1 MMRPFIFYTL
11 LYLVS
16 CGNADSKQVQ
26 ILPEIFFSLD
36 SNQRVCQI
44 GKIGK
49 YNYTQYNNAVQNI
62 PFAIPANINVI
73 SDSNSI
79 IYFGIPIGFD
89 SVKIEKIGFKK
100 QINGSSTIW
109 INDYAVLDSSNHKI
123 SQAFCKNSNQTI
135 FVMNFHQQITKTG
148 NFLRILDKLSFKK

>member
-1 MMRPFIFYTL
+1 MRPFIFCTL

-16 CGNADSKQVQ
+16 CSNTDSQQVQ
-26 ILPEIFFSLD
+26 ILPNVIFSLD
-36 SNQRVCQI
+36 SNQDCCQI

-49 YNYTQYNNAVQNI
+49 YNYTQYNNAIQNI

-79 IYFGIPIGFD
+79 TYFGIPVGFD
-89 SVKIEKIGFKK
+89 SLEIEKIGFQK
-100 QINGSSTIW
+100 QMKHSNTIW

-123 SQAFCKNSNQTI
+123 SQAFWKNNNQII
-135 FVMNFHQQITKTG
+135 FILNFHHQLSETG
-148 NFLRILDKLSFKK
+148 NFLRILDKLSVKK